1 LCHNDE
7 CGLGHFGTTLVLEEG
22 GKRPEPDPASRTLEE
37 EMTTMAMNLDG
48 TRGEAVVAR
57 DTGLT
62 GRVIVTWSVAGGLLV
77 GGFLVAGMTLA
88 GRLSA
93 NALLTTAGVLYV
105 MGALLGF
112 AHGAA
117 LGFLG
122 RPAELTAKQAVGK
135 IGMAAMYAVPALILG
150 FLAAGWIAMTAMAL
164 YLDRLLPL
172 VGVGLGWLVGLAML
186 VLAAMSGAE
195 ALKNAY
201 ARWED
206 RRLGTV
212 LVAATFT
219 ALLVLLLAD
228 RPELWGTRLRV
239 TEIGAI
245 LLAAVGAFW
254 VAGPVVT
261 LALHL
266 VRRLP
271 AARTLGFGSAP
282 RMYLS
287 VALGLGA
294 GLALGLLALP
304 FHKAAFTTAAAVGP
318 MGSVVHVLS
327 RALVDEVLLRLFLV
341 TGIVWMM
348 VRYNATSRGKAA
360 LIAVLLAAVVQAV
373 LYLPG
378 VNGIGFPTLTGAS
391 VFMAMTVVLPALVFG
406 AIFWKRGFATA
417 LLAHAT
423 ALLVVAFMI

>member
-1 LCHNDE
+1 
-7 CGLGHFGTTLVLEEG
+7 
-22 GKRPEPDPASRTLEE
+22 
-37 EMTTMAMNLDG
+37 MTTMAMDLDG

-93 NALLTTAGVLYV
+93 NALLTTAGVLYT
-105 MGALLGF
+105 MGALIGF

-117 LGFLG
+117 LGFFG
-122 RPAELTAKQAVGK
+122 RPAVQTAKQALGK

-164 YLDRLLPL
+164 YLERALPL
-172 VGVGLGWLVGLAML
+172 VGVGLGWLVGVVMV
-186 VLAAMSGAE
+186 VLAAASGFE
-195 ALKNAY
+195 ALRNAY

-206 RRLGTV
+206 RRLGTA

-266 VRRLP
+266 VRRMP
-271 AARTLGFGSAP
+271 SARTLGFGRAP
-282 RMYLS
+282 RTYVS
-287 VALGLGA
+287 IAIGLGA

-341 TGIVWMM
+341 TGVVWML
-348 VRYNATSRGKAA
+348 VRWNATSAPKAA
-360 LIAVLLAAVVQAV
+360 LVAVLLAALVQAV

-378 VNGIGFPTLTGAS
+378 VNGIGFPTFGAS
-391 VFMAMTVVLPALVFG
+391 AGFMAMTVVLPALAFG

-423 ALLVVAFMI
+423 ALLAVTFMI